1 MKKVNL
7 RILTITL
14 LSILLI
20 SSISLYFLKN
30 SQTLNNVSS
39 ITTATSSILKKADP
53 THRLSSCADWYGDS
67 IESREKRYNS
77 NSVAVDG
84 YKSSISCSY
93 AENSYYPEQKDEYF
107 IIKDVNKGDSFYIM
121 DGRKFILGGLGI
133 IGVKDD
139 FLFYRFCYEGCSEP
153 QYVILNTGY
162 DYGSSTYQVYPEK
175 IDVLY
180 RQGLPRESG
189 MVINK
194 NRVFFVS
201 LHNIFELNTND
212 FSIKKIKTIDSDTI
226 FGIYSGMDG
235 GFVPEFEKKDN
246 GILFKI
252 YKDTKG
258 DNTIE
263 NKSIDSYF
271 LGI

>member
-30 SQTLNNVSS
+30 NHAPKIVSNSNTLNNSP
-39 ITTATSSILKKADP
+39 LQKAYDS
-53 THRLSSCADWYGDS
+53 HRLSACAEWKASNIGD
-67 IESREKRYNS
+67 IEKEHASS
-77 NSVAVDG
+77 SPTIDG
-84 YKSSISCSY
+84 YKSMVDCSY
-93 AENSYYPEQKDEYF
+93 AENSYYPEKKDEYF
-107 IIKDVNKGDSFYIM
+107 VIKDTNKSLSFYVM
-121 DGRKFILGGLGI
+121 DGRKHILGSLNI

-139 FLFYRFCYEGCSEP
+139 FLFYNFCYEGCSALE
-153 QYVILNTGY
+153 YVRLNTNY

-212 FSIKKIKTIDSDTI
+212 FSIKKIKTIDRDTI

-235 GFVPEFEKKDN
+235 SFVPEFEKKDN

-258 DNTIE
+258 DNAIE
-263 NKSIDSYF
+263 NKSINSYF